1 MTAKISPVQAYA
13 FIARESGSNAW
24 IPDLTGANE
33 HYDVEAK
40 LAREVF
46 RRDQNVA
53 SRGVVPSAADAQA
66 AAIRRAELEQFEGE
80 RVLSRPERA
89 EADRLDRSLLKYV
102 SSTHDLESRW
112 RAAASN
118 AERDADKRL
127 TAMFAKWGETWTT
140 PAGRDDMKRVRDH
153 GFWVMGEMTRREAK
167 AVIFEYEADLAKFPP
182 KHESVHVMSKHM
194 RDATI
199 PSSAAPIIPWNEV
212 AEPERAAFVS
222 DDKRGFVPPWHPYV
236 AELQANMDNGA
247 RLLDDARRLSRWRE
261 STLEIEA
268 YRKQVVTDRS
278 KARDGSGPT
287 LGDRFRSIMKDGVTL
302 EERERKERSVIDG
315 QVEAATA
322 TIGEASAEV
331 AWRAEFQEA
340 RAEASAR
347 DGDLDSINHA
357 APAAELLV
365 GSSERGGATVD
376 RHSEAYYE
384 IDDYYV
390 GRTDEM
396 MADWDSWLKMDRS
409 ERAAIAASYADSPG
423 EKGRRW
429 EDQVAHFNERED
441 GKREFLAMDQ
451 VDRDRITKEFFALD
465 PVEQNRSRFH
475 DGVYLG
481 IAMSDIPK
489 SEMPFG
495 ARLAGE
501 EAGLPGFERDYEAE
515 QKQYSEYV
523 DQLLAGH
530 EADVALEEGRALRF
544 DEKSLGYQVAQC
556 ALQKEIATRGLG
568 SGHDLEQEH
577 LGAKWSYES
586 SQLVDGELRHSF
598 SHANHPRGG
607 KVEFT
612 VQGAPLAE
620 LGELEQLN
628 NVPDLA
634 WRNLDENVADAL
646 IGRHLDQSERFPHPF
661 EPQIRG
667 ALAAEAAISARH
679 DLVDEIRAGKDS
691 SQAADRAREQEGA
704 LSLGR

>member
-46 RRDQNVA
+46 RRDQNVP
-53 SRGVVPSAADAQA
+53 SRVVAPSAADAQA

-199 PSSAAPIIPWNEV
+199 PSSAAPLIPWNEV

-222 DDKRGFVPPWHPYV
+222 DDKRGFVPPWHPYIG
-236 AELQANMDNGA
+236 ELQANMDNGA

-278 KARDGSGPT
+278 KARDRSGPT

-302 EERERKERSVIDG
+302 EERERKEHSVIDG
-315 QVEAATA
+315 QVEAATT

-340 RAEASAR
+340 RAGASTR
-347 DGDLDSINHA
+347 DVELDGINHA
-357 APAAELLV
+357 AAPAHLLAA
-365 GSSERGGATVD
+365 SSERGGVSVD
-376 RHSEAYYE
+376 RHSETAFD
-384 IDDYYV
+384 IDDYVDPY
-390 GRTDEM
+390 DLIE
-396 MADWDSWLKMDRS
+396 AEWDSWFKMDRT
-409 ERAAIAASYADSPG
+409 ERAAIAASYADPPG
-423 EKGRRW
+423 ETPRRW
-429 EDQVAHFNERED
+429 EDQVALFKEREE
-441 GKREFLAMDQ
+441 GKREFLAMEQ
-451 VDRDRITKEFFALD
+451 VERDRITKEFFALD
-465 PVEQNRSRFH
+465 PEGQAHSRFH

-481 IAMSDIPK
+481 IAMSGIPK
-489 SEMPFG
+489 SEMPIG
-495 ARLAGE
+495 AQVAGE
-501 EAGLPGFERDYEAE
+501 EAGLPGFERDYGSEE
-515 QKQYSEYV
+515 KQFSEYV

-544 DEKSLGYQVAQC
+544 DEKCLGYQVAQC
-556 ALQKEIATRGLG
+556 ALQKEIASRGLG

-598 SHANHPRGG
+598 THANHPRGG

-646 IGRHLDQSERFPHPF
+646 IARHLDQSERFPHPF

-667 ALAAEAAISARH
+667 TLAAEAAISARH
-679 DLVDEIRAGKDS
+679 ELVDEIRAGKDS
-691 SQAADRAREQEGA
+691 SQAEDRTREHEGA